1 MFYQI
6 EIVSKNVLKIV
17 RVEIQKNIQLFKNTA
32 NYFYFVIVGIYIDT
46 VL

>member
-17 RVEIQKNIQLFKNTA
+17 RVEIQKNIQLLKN
-32 NYFYFVIVGIYIDT
+32 YCK
-46 VL
+46 